1 MNSGKIIG
9 IVLSAIIG
17 FLMIFLLLQEGSSTP
32 PTPTQNVVEE
42 VKKEPVVSQK
52 SQEEEKL
59 EELKQ
64 QATNSGNNT
73 VSNLYSLRC
82 KACHGSEGQGSKV
95 GPSIKGKEMAYI
107 LGKLDDYKNNRVTN
121 SLMQG
126 LLNNATQEELNAL
139 AQEISSFK

>member
-1 MNSGKIIG
+1 MSGGKIVG
-9 IVLSAIIG
+9 IILSAIIG
-17 FLMIFLLLQEGSSTP
+17 FLLIFLLMQEGSSTQQAS
-32 PTPTQNVVEE
+32 TQTVVEE
-42 VKKEPVVSQK
+42 IKKEPVALPK
-52 SQEEEKL
+52 TQEEEKL
-59 EELKQ
+59 EELKKE
-64 QATNSGNNT
+64 ATSTNNS

-82 KACHGSEGQGSKV
+82 KACHGSEGQGTLV
-95 GPSIKGKEMAYI
+95 GPSIKGKEMSYI

>member
-1 MNSGKIIG
+1 MSSGKIVG
-9 IVLSAIIG
+9 IILSAIIG
-17 FLMIFLLLQEGSSTP
+17 FLLIFLLLQEGGSTP
-32 PTPTQNVVEE
+32 QEPEQKKVEE
-42 VKKEPVVSQK
+42 VKKAPVAFEK

-59 EELKQ
+59 EELQQ
-64 QATNSGNNT
+64 QATTSNNS

-107 LGKLDDYKNNRVTN
+107 LGKLDDYKNNRITN

>member
-1 MNSGKIIG
+1 MNSGKIVGLI
-9 IVLSAIIG
+9 LSAIIV
-17 FLMIFLLLQEGSSTP
+17 LLLVFLLLQEGSSTP
-32 PTPTQNVVEE
+32 PAAQQVIET
-42 VKKEPVVSQK
+42 VKKEPVVLEK
-52 SQEEEKL
+52 SQEEAKL

-64 QATNSGNNT
+64 QTSDSGNNT
-73 VSNLYSLRC
+73 VSELYSLRC